1 MLNSVPGDSGCGVLP
16 VGGTSAG
23 SNSMLYT
30 HTHTATIR
38 NLVLLVGRLLIYL
51 IFRLVC
57 Y

>member
-23 SNSMLYT
+23 SNSMFYT